1 MAKTSQWVRQQRPAK
16 YKTREYTRCRRCGRP
31 RAVYRKFGLCRL
43 CLRELAHDGSVPGLT
58 TSRW

>member
-31 RAVYRKFGLCRL
+31 RSVFRKFGRCRV
-43 CLRELAHDGSVPGLT
+43 CRRELAHDGDLPGLAK
-58 TSRW
+58 SRW